1 MEVYKSNDMVM
12 NFFYLMKKSWLI
24 LSYLN
29 EVGISIGF
37 VMIFFFI
44 FFGWNDIFFLLI
56 YMMFVWVYFRVWVL
70 MVFSNVL

>member
-1 MEVYKSNDMVM
+1 MYKSNDMVM
-12 NFFYLMKKSWLI
+12 IFFYLMKKSWLI

-44 FFGWNDIFFLLI
+44 YFGWNDFFFFIDINDVCMSL
-56 YMMFVWVYFRVWVL
+56 F
-70 MVFSNVL
+70 